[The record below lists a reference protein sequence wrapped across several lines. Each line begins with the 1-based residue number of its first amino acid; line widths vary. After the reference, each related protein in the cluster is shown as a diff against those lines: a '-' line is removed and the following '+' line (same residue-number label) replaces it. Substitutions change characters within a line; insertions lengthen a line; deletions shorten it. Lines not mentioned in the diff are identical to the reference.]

1 MKDRLGGNDSSSK
14 QALQCLPC
22 NVLKLVK
29 MHFITLMQFLQ
40 KYSNCS
46 SFTVKRGEDKL
57 MGSYKQLS
65 DFKQLNGLI
74 YIRISEQTHLVIVSM
89 GTLSHERSNLKE
101 LESILAVT
109 VICSFHID
117 MVNLIP
123 VTFFAVCD
131 KSREQRLST
140 NNKIL

>member
-1 MKDRLGGNDSSSK
+1 
-14 QALQCLPC
+14 
-22 NVLKLVK
+22 
-29 MHFITLMQFLQ
+29 
-40 KYSNCS
+40 
-46 SFTVKRGEDKL
+46 
-57 MGSYKQLS
+57 
-65 DFKQLNGLI
+65 
-74 YIRISEQTHLVIVSM
+74 M

-123 VTFFAVCD
+123 ATFFAVCD

-140 NNKIL
+140 NNEIYVSLIPTFYNFLFCSDNPYTGNGAEIL